1 MKLTAKIKLLPTP
14 EQAQSLLATLTE
26 ANRVCNVLSD
36 FAWEHKVFRQFDL
49 HKERYYPTKESCC
62 LSSQMIV
69 RCLAKVADSYKL
81 DKTRKRTFR
90 DTGAIAYD
98 SRILSYN
105 TTKKQ
110 ASIWTLKGRQ
120 KIPYVG
126 GTHNE
131 QLLQYQK
138 GESDL
143 LYTKAG
149 GRPGKWFLLAT
160 CELPD
165 EDTEIPE
172 SILGVDLGIVDL
184 ATDSDGERFTGSAIR
199 KYRKKR
205 SAIRASLQAKK
216 HKGARK
222 TTIKNTRRLL
232 KRLSKKEQAT
242 SKLINHTISKS
253 LVAKAKETHRAIAL
267 EDLKAIR
274 EHTNPRLHKSRKR
287 EHNSWPF
294 YQLRTFISYKA
305 QKAGVQVVIIPPAYT
320 SKTCSSCLHMG
331 QRSSKNFTCRN
342 CGYCGDADVNG
353 ARNIAAVGAVYVTQ
367 PENSPLVCA
376 YSGQR

>member
-1 MKLTAKIKLLPTP
+1 MKLTAKIKLNPTP
-14 EQAQSLLATLTE
+14 QQAQSLLATLTE
-26 ANRVCNVLSD
+26 ANAACNALSD
-36 FAWEHKVFRQFDL
+36 YAFEHKVFKQFNL
-49 HKERYYPTKESCC
+49 HKERYYPTKATCR

-69 RCLAKVADSYKL
+69 RCLAKVADSYRL
-81 DKTRKRTFR
+81 DKKTKRTFR

-98 SRILSYN
+98 SRILTYRTDSKVAN
-105 TTKKQ
+105 
-110 ASIWTLKGRQ
+110 IWTIDGRQ
-120 KIPYVG
+120 KISYVG

-131 QLLQYQK
+131 SLLQNQK

-143 LYTKAG
+143 LYTK
-149 GRPGKWFLLAT
+149 GKWFLLAT
-160 CELPD
+160 CDIAD
-165 EDTEIPE
+165 EDTETPE
-172 SILGVDLGIVDL
+172 GILGVDLGIVDL
-184 ATDSDGERFTGSAIR
+184 ATDSDGERFTGSVIR

-216 HKGARK
+216 HNGAKK

-242 SKLINHTISKS
+242 SKLINHTISKR
-253 LVAKAKETHRAIAL
+253 LVGKAKDTHRAIAL

-274 EHTNPRLHKSRKR
+274 DRTNQRLRKSQKR

-305 QKAGVQVVIIPPAYT
+305 QMAGVQVVIIPPAYT
-320 SKTCSSCLHMG
+320 SKTCSNCLHIG
-331 QRSSKNFTCRN
+331 RRSSKHFTCSN
-342 CGYCGDADVNG
+342 CGYCSDADVNG
-353 ARNIAAVGAVYVTQ
+353 ARNIAAVGGVVVTR

-376 YSGQR
+376 YPCQR